1 MEIVVRIVGVYL
13 FVVMLEVLKE
23 LLFVMVCEVRGVDVS
38 VEGGGVMSVCIS
50 WVWKVLNLGA

>member
-1 MEIVVRIVGVYL
+1 MGVS
-13 FVVMLEVLKE
+13 VE
-23 LLFVMVCEVRGVDVS
+23 GGGDVS